1 MIKISEIFGPT
12 VQGEGAAAG
21 RHCMFVRV
29 ALCNLECHWCD
40 TDYTWAFT
48 ERKASLHRNGVVHDM
63 KANLRNM
70 NAGDIILELCD
81 FWDVM
86 LKPTIVVISGGE
98 PLVQSD
104 ALGPLAYTLTEHGN
118 EVHVET
124 AGTLVPTTFLDS
136 FVTQYNVSPKL
147 ENSHNS
153 LDKRYVP
160 VALNFFAGDDRA
172 WFKFVI
178 THPDDFEEVDFIVSQ
193 HNINRRRIMV
203 MPEGVTID
211 DNIDTARMIVDQAVT
226 RGWGLTFRSHILLWK
241 DTRGK

>member
-12 VQGEGAAAG
+12 IQGEGAAAG

-48 ERKASLHRNGVVHDM
+48 ERKASLHRSGVVHDM
-63 KANLRNM
+63 KANLRNLSSSEVI
-70 NAGDIILELCD
+70 GELGAY
-81 FWDVM
+81 WDVIR
-86 LKPTIVVISGGE
+86 KPTIVVISGGE

-104 ALGPLAYTLTEHGN
+104 ALAPLANDLRAYGN
-118 EVHVET
+118 EVHIET
-124 AGTLVPTTFLDS
+124 AATLVPTEYLDMA
-136 FVTQYNVSPKL
+136 VTQYNVSPKL
-147 ENSHNS
+147 ENSRNS

-160 VALNFFAGDDRA
+160 EALDFFAGDDRA

-178 THPDDFEEVDFIVSQ
+178 THPDDFEEVDYIVER

-203 MPEGVTID
+203 MPEGTTIER
-211 DNIDTARMIVDQAVT
+211 NIDVARMIVDQAVT